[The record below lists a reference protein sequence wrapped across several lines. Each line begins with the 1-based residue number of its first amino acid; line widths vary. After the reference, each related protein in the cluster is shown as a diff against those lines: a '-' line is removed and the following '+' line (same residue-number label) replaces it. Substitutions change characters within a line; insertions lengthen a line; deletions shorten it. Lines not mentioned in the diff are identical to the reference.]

1 MNAAVV
7 LPQKNTNGIGFA
19 FAVSEELL
27 RNVKTLKAGEMV
39 KHAYLG
45 VSVSTAET
53 PGGGAHID
61 SVQADGPCAS
71 ADLINGDIV
80 HQINSTPIGD
90 SDTFARIVSSLP
102 TDKSVTLR
110 FERDGKSRTV
120 EVTPRLRPGVR
131 PPVGRANQRLYW
143 AGMIISPATGG
154 KGYAVQ
160 SIALGSPYVRQG
172 VRDGSVI
179 TGVAGSRAKSLE
191 ELQLLLAST
200 DSEIAKL
207 DLADASPVR
216 PVASTDVR

>member
-1 MNAAVV
+1 M
-7 LPQKNTNGIGFA
+7 
-19 FAVSEELL
+19 
-27 RNVKTLKAGEMV
+27 KTLKAGEMV
-39 KHAYLG
+39 KHAYMG

-71 ADLINGDIV
+71 ADLTNGDIV
-80 HQINSTPIGD
+80 HQINSTPVGD
-90 SDTFARIVSSLP
+90 SDTFARIVSGLP
-102 TDKSVTLR
+102 TDRSVTLR
-110 FERDGKSRTV
+110 FERDGKNRTV
-120 EVTPRLRPGVR
+120 EVTPRLRPSIR

-160 SIALGSPYVRQG
+160 SIAMGSPYVRQG

-179 TGVAGSRAKSLE
+179 TGVAGNQAKSLE

-207 DLADASPVR
+207 DLAVASPVR
-216 PVASTDVR
+216 PVASTEVR